1 MHNETKRG
9 GNLPQLWQGAIP
21 LLVLFVGLFLA
32 VMNFGDEA
40 TGGPVQIVLMCAG
53 LVASIVG
60 LSNGLTWST
69 LEKAVSEF
77 SSMVIIPIMLLF
89 SIGGLIGV
97 WLASG
102 VIPTL
107 IVFGSEI
114 LHPSIFYAAV
124 LVLCSVVAM
133 SSGSAWTTAGTIGVA
148 LMGISQASDLS
159 LPITAGAIISGVYF
173 GDKLSPLS
181 DTTNLASGMAG
192 AELFVHVRYML
203 WTTVPAFL
211 IALVVFLFLSLRAGQ
226 HVDTA
231 QLALLTGTLSSNF
244 TISWALLLPMAILI
258 GLAIA
263 RVPPLMAIVV
273 SIIVGVVFGLAF
285 QRGDQASLP
294 QLIVDYWRTAAT
306 GYEAHTGV

>member
-1 MHNETKRG
+1 MHNEPKRG
-9 GNLPQLWQGAIP
+9 VNLPQLWQGAIP

-53 LVASIVG
+53 LVAGVVG

-114 LHPSIFYAAV
+114 LHP
-124 LVLCSVVAM
+124 
-133 SSGSAWTTAGTIGVA
+133 
-148 LMGISQASDLS
+148 
-159 LPITAGAIISGVYF
+159 
-173 GDKLSPLS
+173 
-181 DTTNLASGMAG
+181 
-192 AELFVHVRYML
+192 
-203 WTTVPAFL
+203 
-211 IALVVFLFLSLRAGQ
+211 
-226 HVDTA
+226 
-231 QLALLTGTLSSNF
+231 
-244 TISWALLLPMAILI
+244 
-258 GLAIA
+258 
-263 RVPPLMAIVV
+263 
-273 SIIVGVVFGLAF
+273 
-285 QRGDQASLP
+285 
-294 QLIVDYWRTAAT
+294 
-306 GYEAHTGV
+306 